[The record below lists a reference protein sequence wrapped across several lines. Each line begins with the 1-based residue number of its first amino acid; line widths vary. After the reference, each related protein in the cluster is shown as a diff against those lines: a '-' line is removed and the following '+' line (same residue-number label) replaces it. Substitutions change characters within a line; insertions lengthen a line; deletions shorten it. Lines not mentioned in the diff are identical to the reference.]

1 MAGDS
6 SPPQWRSRPH
16 LPAPL
21 RNFTSIHPK
30 PAELLGSPFPAR
42 LLSSSPLSSV
52 GRRRTCLRGLIP
64 VQNPLPE
71 PPRGANPT
79 GSGSPRSSGDS
90 GRETKMK
97 TWVCDS
103 GQKLEVFIPFLGK
116 YRPFSGRCC
125 QTCTPKSW
133 DGFYHKQLSSLGFCD
148 ASRVTEEDTRYR
160 GWLVRRVC
168 GFLAVWD
175 WKVLADTPG
184 DLPARICRSKRVRN
198 VATGRSR
205 GSRGDGE
212 CRRRWKEKALEIL
225 AEIQAPLSLLL
236 LRLCNWALLK
246 LLNHLFLSV
255 QLHRGQL
262 EMVLRAAR
270 TVGSPASCS
279 APRLAAGTPGAEPW
293 PLSLQPGVPL
303 VFLST
308 HKSQL
313 DGLLLSFLLFSHG
326 LGVPRVTV
334 GGQVCSPRLRALL
347 GRLGGIFLPSGM
359 EQTPSDRDEGLPGA
373 VLATVGPARGAG
385 RDETPPPP
393 SSENARRSI
402 SGCLDCRL
410 AKPFGCAMGAGSSR
424 ASPRRCRYPPAS
436 PRLPQQY
443 VEEVLRSRQPLLIFL
458 EEPPLALRLS
468 APAREWLALVYRAV
482 RDGAVPDVLLVPVGI
497 AYDVVPGGLHREGAK
512 RPLSL
517 GACLWAACRAV
528 RRSFGCARVDFA
540 QPFSLQEFAAKNL
553 VRQSCEGKPLEE
565 LLLPT
570 ILGTCPSQ
578 LDGKKAEAGGRGPT
592 SAASLEAEEEMLVT
606 ELGLHSLSDGV
617 ACSAVMAVGI
627 TSALLLHKHREGVF
641 LSRLMLDFAWL
652 LEEILL
658 RQRDVG
664 FSGQLRALVQHS
676 LVLLGARLTLYR
688 LSPIGDVLVV
698 PEASAEA
705 LRELGHHSAAI
716 LPVFASEAVGACAI
730 RALLREMLPF
740 LGVTVS
746 PSGIVLS
753 QDELHRKCLEL
764 LRLLP
769 PNLLGLQPCQP
780 LECRSQ
786 DVVDKLLL
794 CGLLEAEEPESERW
808 VCDLAPRPFC
818 RGQPWAGMDF
828 TDSDSDSED
837 EVPKRCFKLREP
849 QGSPGFLLFLC
860 RLLSPVLRTYARAV
874 AFLDRPS
881 WPQPE
886 AAYVEAL
893 LPFLAEEDGFAYP
906 NRSLALSSLQ
916 TFKEMGVLEEVQTPA
931 GPLLHLA
938 QPFRSSASRGKLEAF
953 IRQFAQP

>member
-1 MAGDS
+1 
-6 SPPQWRSRPH
+6 
-16 LPAPL
+16 
-21 RNFTSIHPK
+21 
-30 PAELLGSPFPAR
+30 
-42 LLSSSPLSSV
+42 
-52 GRRRTCLRGLIP
+52 
-64 VQNPLPE
+64 
-71 PPRGANPT
+71 
-79 GSGSPRSSGDS
+79 
-90 GRETKMK
+90 MK

-103 GQKLEVFIPFLGK
+103 GQKLEIFIPFLGK

-133 DGFYHKQLSSLGFCD
+133 GGFYHKQLSSLGFRD
-148 ASRVTEEDTRYR
+148 AVRVTEEDTRPRYR

-168 GFLAVWD
+168 GLLAVWD
-175 WKVLADTPG
+175 WKVPADTPG
-184 DLPARICRSKRVRN
+184 DLPARICHSERVRD
-198 VATGRSR
+198 VATDRSR

-212 CRRRWKEKALEIL
+212 AHRRWKERILKIL
-225 AEIQAPLSLLL
+225 AEIQAPLSLLM

-246 LLNHLFLSV
+246 LLNRLFLSV

-262 EMVLRAAR
+262 EMVLRAA
-270 TVGSPASCS
+270 
-279 APRLAAGTPGAEPW
+279 GT
-293 PLSLQPGVPL
+293 PGVPL

-313 DGLLLSFLLFSHG
+313 DGLLLSFLLFSQG

-334 GGQVCSPRLRALL
+334 GGQVCSPLLRALL
-347 GRLGGIFLPSGM
+347 GRLGGIFLPSRM
-359 EQTPSDRDEGLPGA
+359 EQTLSDRDEGLPGA
-373 VLATVGPARGAG
+373 VLAT
-385 RDETPPPP
+385 
-393 SSENARRSI
+393 
-402 SGCLDCRL
+402 
-410 AKPFGCAMGAGSSR
+410 
-424 ASPRRCRYPPAS
+424 
-436 PRLPQQY
+436 Y

-458 EEPPLALRLS
+458 EEPPVALCLS

-497 AYDVVPGGLHREGAK
+497 AYDVVPGGLHWEGAHGA
-512 RPLSL
+512 RPLGL
-517 GACLWAACRAV
+517 GTCLWAACRAM
-528 RRSFGCARVDFA
+528 RRNLGCARVDFA

-553 VRQSCEGKPLEE
+553 VRQSCKEKPLEE

-570 ILGTCPSQ
+570 ILGTCPGQ
-578 LDGKKAEAGGRGPT
+578 PDGKKAEIWSPGPATAAG
-592 SAASLEAEEEMLVT
+592 LEAEEEMLVT
-606 ELGLHSLSDGV
+606 KLGLHSLSDGV

-627 TSALLLHKHREGVF
+627 TSTLLLHKHREGVF

-716 LPVFASEAVGACAI
+716 LPVFASEAVGACAV
-730 RALLREMLPF
+730 RALLMEMLPF
-740 LGVTVS
+740 LVATVGR
-746 PSGIVLS
+746 SGIVFS
-753 QDELHRKCLEL
+753 QDELHRKTLEL

-780 LECRSQ
+780 LDCRSQ
-786 DVVDKLLL
+786 DIVDKLLL

-808 VCDLAPRPFC
+808 VCDSAPRPFC
-818 RGQPWAGMDF
+818 KGWPWAGMDF
-828 TDSDSDSED
+828 TDSDSDSEE
-837 EVPKRCFKLREP
+837 EVPKRCFKLSEP

-893 LPFLAEEDGFAYP
+893 LQFLAEEDGFEHP

-916 TFKEMGVLEEVQTPA
+916 TFKEMGVLEEVRTPA

-953 IRQFAQP
+953 IQQFTQP

>member
-1 MAGDS
+1 
-6 SPPQWRSRPH
+6 
-16 LPAPL
+16 
-21 RNFTSIHPK
+21 
-30 PAELLGSPFPAR
+30 
-42 LLSSSPLSSV
+42 
-52 GRRRTCLRGLIP
+52 
-64 VQNPLPE
+64 
-71 PPRGANPT
+71 
-79 GSGSPRSSGDS
+79 
-90 GRETKMK
+90 MK

-103 GQKLEVFIPFLGK
+103 GQKLEIFIPFLGK
-116 YRPFSGRCC
+116 YRPLSGRCC

-133 DGFYHKQLSSLGFCD
+133 DGFHHQHLSSLGFRD
-148 ASRVTEEDTRYR
+148 AVRVTEEDTRYR

-168 GFLAVWD
+168 GFLAVWG
-175 WKVLADTPG
+175 WKVPADTPG
-184 DLPARICRSKRVRN
+184 DLPARICCSRRVRG

-212 CRRRWKEKALEIL
+212 SHRRWKEKALEVL
-225 AEIQAPLSLLL
+225 SEIQAPLSLLL

-246 LLNHLFLSV
+246 LLGRLFLSV

-262 EMVLRAAR
+262 ETVLGAAR
-270 TVGSPASCS
+270 TVGNPAAALGPPRASPPAQ
-279 APRLAAGTPGAEPW
+279 PR
-293 PLSLQPGVPL
+293 PLSLQSGVPL
-303 VFLST
+303 VFLSM

-313 DGLLLSFLLFSHG
+313 DGLLLSFLLFSQG

-334 GGQVCSPRLRALL
+334 GDQPCSPRLRALL
-347 GRLGGIFLPSGM
+347 GRLGGIFLPSRT
-359 EQTPSDRDEGLPGA
+359 EQTPSSRAEGLPGA
-373 VLATVGPARGAG
+373 VLAA
-385 RDETPPPP
+385 
-393 SSENARRSI
+393 
-402 SGCLDCRL
+402 
-410 AKPFGCAMGAGSSR
+410 
-424 ASPRRCRYPPAS
+424 
-436 PRLPQQY
+436 Y

-458 EEPPLALRLS
+458 EEPPVALRLS
-468 APAREWLALVYRAV
+468 APARQWLTLVYRAV

-497 AYDVVPGGLHREGAK
+497 AYDLVPGGSHREGTRGA
-512 RPLSL
+512 RTL

-528 RRSFGCARVDFA
+528 RQNLGCARVDFA
-540 QPFSLQEFAAKNL
+540 QPFSLQEFAAKTL
-553 VRQSCEGKPLEE
+553 VRQSRMGKRPEE
-565 LLLPT
+565 LLLPA
-570 ILGTCPSQ
+570 ILGTCPVQPGS
-578 LDGKKAEAGGRGPT
+578 DRAEVWGPGPATAAG
-592 SAASLEAEEEMLVT
+592 AEEEEEMLVT
-606 ELGLHSLSDGV
+606 ALGLHCLSDGV

-688 LSPIGDVLVV
+688 LSPVGDVLVV

-705 LRELGHHSAAI
+705 LRELDHHSAAI

-730 RALLREMLPF
+730 RALLMEMLPF
-740 LGVTVS
+740 LGATVG

-753 QDELHRKCLEL
+753 QDELHRKTLEL

-780 LECRSQ
+780 LDCRSR
-786 DVVDKLLL
+786 DIVDKLLL

-818 RGQPWAGMDF
+818 KGRPWAGVDF
-828 TDSDSDSED
+828 TDSDSGSED
-837 EVPKRCFKLREP
+837 EVPKRCFKLSEP

-860 RLLSPVLRTYARAV
+860 RLLSPVLRTYARAA
-874 AFLDRPS
+874 AFLERPG
-881 WPQPE
+881 WPQHE

-893 LPFLAEEDGFAYP
+893 LQFLAEEDGFEQP

-916 TFKEMGVLEEVQTPA
+916 TFKEMGVLEEVRTPA

-938 QPFRSSASRGKLEAF
+938 QPFRSGASRRKLEAF
-953 IRQFAQP
+953 IQQFAQP